1 MEIDVLL
8 AGGIALRC
16 GMESDFFAAGVL
28 PGEEI
33 LEDRSSFWEQAAESG
48 AVAGEDDG
56 NFTPEEGEPFS
67 LPAGALS
74 LCPSAWPPIHAWV
87 GALLLLLSENGLERG
102 FLLRKELPPTEV
114 HLSAKARKLINDLN
128 SGRCRA
134 RRGPGPACAACPFMQ
149 WCMPDG
155 THTREE

>member
-56 NFTPEEGEPFS
+56 NFTPEEGEPFPLPFGEKERPAS
-67 LPAGALS
+67 LTRG
-74 LCPSAWPPIHAWV
+74 V
-87 GALLLLLSENGLERG
+87 FLLSFMTAGSWYSSA
-102 FLLRKELPPTEV
+102 LP
-114 HLSAKARKLINDLN
+114 
-128 SGRCRA
+128 
-134 RRGPGPACAACPFMQ
+134 
-149 WCMPDG
+149 W
-155 THTREE
+155 